1 MEAAMVIAHHSEAS
15 ACMKHRIL
23 CVVGTRPEAIK
34 MAPVIQ
40 ALRRKPG
47 LGVRVLA
54 TAQHR
59 EMLDE
64 TLAQFGIVP
73 DIDLDIMR
81 PDQTLADLT
90 ARLLAGI
97 DAALASERPDVV
109 VAQGDTTT
117 VFASALA
124 SFYRRIPF
132 AHVEAGLRTGDF
144 SNPFP
149 EEMNRNFAGRLAA
162 LHFAPTAGA
171 RANLLR
177 EGIPD
182 HMIHVT
188 GNTVIDAVQWMA
200 LNNPDHGLPI
210 NGAAQVILLTC
221 HRREN
226 FGNPLRQILTGV
238 RRLAAMHPEITIV
251 YPVHPNPGVAGT
263 AQQLLSGIPNIMLT
277 EPLSYAKLVG
287 VLKAC
292 HFVLTDSGGLQEEAP
307 ALGKPVLVLRNETER
322 PEAVEAGIAIL
333 VGHEEETVVRE
344 ASRLLDDKCHYRAMA
359 RAVSPYGDGH
369 AGERIAE
376 ALTSWLRLIK

>member
-1 MEAAMVIAHHSEAS
+1 METAMVIAHHGEAS
-15 ACMKHRIL
+15 ACMTHRIL

-34 MAPVIQ
+34 MAPVVQ

-90 ARLLAGI
+90 ARLLASI

-132 AHVEAGLRTGDF
+132 GHVEAGLRTGDF

-149 EEMNRNFAGRLAA
+149 EEMNRCFSGRLAA

-200 LNNPDHGLPI
+200 ENNPDHGLPI
-210 NGAAQVILLTC
+210 DGAAQVILLTC

-226 FGNPLRQILTGV
+226 FGNPLRQILSGV
-238 RRLAAMHPEITIV
+238 RRLASMHPEVMIV
-251 YPVHPNPGVAGT
+251 YPVHPNPGVAGM
-263 AQQLLSGIPNIMLT
+263 AHQLLAGIPNIVLT
-277 EPLSYAKLVG
+277 EPLSYARLVS

-333 VGHEEETVVRE
+333 VGQEEETVVRE
-344 ASRLLDDKCHYRAMA
+344 ASRLLDDKRHYQTMA
-359 RAVSPYGDGH
+359 RTVSPYGDGH
-369 AGERIAE
+369 AGERVAE
-376 ALTSWLRLIK
+376 LLASWLRLEK